1 MITKESIIMLK
12 LIKKVLQKLS
22 SLRRR
27 YYVISYDGQI
37 IYETTNPYKKNQ
49 IIVLFLWKSVYGYDR
64 KNPNLNKYTKDNPN
78 NKSLVKTYEQKKQS
92 TNITSQSAFDVKN
105 ISQSNDNVKYSIVN
119 TEFANLTSNQQR

>member
-1 MITKESIIMLK
+1 MDMIE
-12 LIKKVLQKLS
+12 
-22 SLRRR
+22 
-27 YYVISYDGQI
+27 
-37 IYETTNPYKKNQ
+37 
-49 IIVLFLWKSVYGYDR
+49 
-64 KNPNLNKYTKDNPN
+64 KNPDLNKYTKDNPN

>member
-27 YYVISYDGQI
+27 YYVISDDGQI

-78 NKSLVKTYEQKKQS
+78 NKSLAKTYEQKKQS

-105 ISQSNDNVKYSIVN
+105 ISQSNDNVKYSIAN
-119 TEFANLTSNQQR
+119 TEFANLTSN